1 MNFNTVNR
9 KVLDCLRE
17 LADDN
22 EISMR
27 KKSGHQI
34 VVARF
39 GGEERIFGLSASP
52 GSNYQRNIR
61 YSLNRFIRS
70 LPIDRE
76 PIAGFWSLICYSVM
90 VPAKYNVVV
99 SDLSASDMKQYDGNL
114 EVPDWYFDN
123 GDELVLG
130 EPDAADDVLMLLLNK
145 LGVERSNVVYWNIA
159 PVD

>member
-9 KVLDCLRE
+9 KVLNCLRE

-76 PIAGFWSLICYSVM
+76 PITSF
-90 VPAKYNVVV
+90 
-99 SDLSASDMKQYDGNL
+99 
-114 EVPDWYFDN
+114 
-123 GDELVLG
+123 
-130 EPDAADDVLMLLLNK
+130 
-145 LGVERSNVVYWNIA
+145 
-159 PVD
+159 